1 MQGVNSFLAYAFRNS
16 AVGSKILCPCT
27 KCVNSFWRE
36 ASDIREHLICDGF
49 QKGYTTWNLHGEP
62 FSSVR
67 HGNFDGDDISG
78 LLRDLAAGLDD
89 RGDFDDD
96 SSVLEPSAELL
107 AIQKLVAENSK
118 ELCPNCKKY
127 TQLCFLVRLLH
138 LKLLGGWTDRSF
150 NLLLDLL
157 NDALPEGS
165 TLPRNFYEAKK
176 LVKSIGIGYQSIHAC
191 ENDCM
196 LYRKNDAKLDSCPKC
211 KVSRW
216 KSIRKSLDKA
226 SSFKWP
232 YQRVI
237 HMFISFF
244 KFDETNQIF

>member
-1 MQGVNSFLAYAFRNS
+1 MQGVNSFLAFAFRNS

-36 ASDIREHLICDGF
+36 ASDICEHLICDGF

-67 HGNFDGDDISG
+67 HGNFDGDEVIEESNEDDDISS
-78 LLRDLAAGLDD
+78 LLRDLATGLDD

-118 ELCPNCKKY
+118 ELYPNCKKY
-127 TQLCFLVRLLH
+127 TQLRFLVRLLH

-165 TLPRNFYEAKK
+165 TLPRNFHEAKK
-176 LVKSIGIGYQSIHAC
+176 LVKSIGTGYQSIHAC

-196 LYRKNDAKLDSCPKC
+196 LYWKNDAKLDSCPKC
-211 KVSRW
+211 KVS
-216 KSIRKSLDKA
+216 
-226 SSFKWP
+226 
-232 YQRVI
+232 Q
-237 HMFISFF
+237 
-244 KFDETNQIF
+244 

>member
-1 MQGVNSFLAYAFRNS
+1 MQGVNSFLAFAFRNS

-67 HGNFDGDDISG
+67 HGNFDGDEVIEESNEDDDISG

-96 SSVLEPSAELL
+96 SSVLEPSTELF

-118 ELCPNCKKY
+118 ELYPNCKKY
-127 TQLCFLVRLLH
+127 TQL
-138 LKLLGGWTDRSF
+138 RSVHTKSH
-150 NLLLDLL
+150 
-157 NDALPEGS
+157 PEGS
-165 TLPRNFYEAKK
+165 IMEWSYTLFPLFA
-176 LVKSIGIGYQSIHAC
+176 
-191 ENDCM
+191 
-196 LYRKNDAKLDSCPKC
+196 
-211 KVSRW
+211 
-216 KSIRKSLDKA
+216 
-226 SSFKWP
+226 
-232 YQRVI
+232 
-237 HMFISFF
+237 
-244 KFDETNQIF
+244 